1 MKKKN
6 IKKAYLYIVTI
17 AVLFMGIGYAA
28 VNSVLLELNSVKRF
42 RLTSPSLKYL

>member
-17 AVLFMGIGYAA
+17 VVLFMGIGYAA
-28 VNSVLLELNSVKRF
+28 VNSVLLEFTGTAKAQS
-42 RLTSPSLKYL
+42 